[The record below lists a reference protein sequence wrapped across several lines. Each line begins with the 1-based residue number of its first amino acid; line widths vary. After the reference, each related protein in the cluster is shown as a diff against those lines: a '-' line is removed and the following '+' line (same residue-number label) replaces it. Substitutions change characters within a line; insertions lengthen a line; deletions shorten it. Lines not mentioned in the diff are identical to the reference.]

1 MRFLFLTTIY
11 PAPGDS
17 YMTSE
22 LAHAL
27 RRRGH
32 EVEVLHIDWRAETGA
47 ATRERD
53 DGGVRVVD
61 VAPRAVQRLGKVAY
75 RVSKFLRTSRHAA
88 NELSDRFA
96 LGRFD
101 ALVAWT
107 PALTAGEPLRRA
119 QKAGIARRVLFVFDF
134 FPIHHREIGTVPA
147 GPVYI
152 AAKRME
158 EALLRRFTTIICNL
172 PANIGYLRRNYRIA
186 PDQRVVSTPLWSE
199 IGSEAPPPPG
209 EIRSRYGLPESEP
222 LAIFGGQLVEGR
234 GIELMLDAAREAQA
248 AGSPLQFLFVGN
260 GRLADLLAQAA
271 KDRANVHYLPG
282 VPREEYGQ
290 LVAACDVGMVAT
302 VAGVSSFSFPTKTID
317 YLRGGLPVVAAVEE
331 GSDYLDILT
340 GHDVGEGVGLSDA
353 KGYFE
358 ALERQVAAADDAFA
372 QRARK
377 ALEDVFDVR
386 HTADLVIAEV
396 EREGTGAQA

>member
-27 RRRGH
+27 RGRGH
-32 EVEVLHIDWRAETGA
+32 EVEVLHINWRAETGT

-53 DGGVRVVD
+53 DNGVRVVD
-61 VAPRAVQRLGKVAY
+61 VAPRAFQRFGKVAY
-75 RVSKFLRTSRHAA
+75 RISKFLRTSRHSA
-88 NELSDRFA
+88 NELSDRFE
-96 LGRFD
+96 LDTFD

-107 PALTAGEPLRRA
+107 PALTASGSLRRA
-119 QKAGIARRVLFVFDF
+119 QRAGIAKRLLFVFDF
-134 FPIHHREIGTVPA
+134 FPIHHREIGTVPG
-147 GPVYI
+147 GPIYI

-172 PANIGYLRRNYRIA
+172 SANISYLRRNYRIA
-186 PDQRVVSTPLWSE
+186 PDQRVVFTPLWSV
-199 IGSEAPPPPG
+199 IDTLAPPPAG
-209 EIRSRYGLPESEP
+209 EIRIRYGLPEGEP
-222 LAIFGGQLVEGR
+222 IAIFGGQMVEGR
-234 GIELMLDAAREAQA
+234 GIELMLDAACEAEK
-248 AGSPLQFLFVGN
+248 AGSALQFLFVGN
-260 GRLADLLAQAA
+260 GRLANLLAQAA
-271 KDRANVHYLPG
+271 KDRGNVHYLPA

-290 LVAACDVGMVAT
+290 LVVACDVGMVAT

-317 YLRGGLPVVAAVEE
+317 YLRGGLPVVAAVED
-331 GSDYLDILT
+331 GSDYLEILT
-340 GHDVGEGVGLSDA
+340 GHEVGEGVGLSDA

-358 ALERQVAAADDAFA
+358 ALERQVAAADVAFA

-377 ALEDVFDVR
+377 ALKDVFDVR
-386 HTADLVIAEV
+386 HTADLVVAEV
-396 EREGTGAQA
+396 ERSETGSQG